1 VTRDTKRRARTRVR
15 ALALT
20 GLLLVLLPGAAS
32 PPASETERLA
42 WELQRL
48 YPPSVEPWERWRR
61 HPTVR
66 LPDGRE
72 VARDAAYRD
81 DPRFVGA
88 ARVLLSSSTPDDGAL
103 GAWLLGTAAPSRR
116 ASAERA
122 LISGLSRDDPRVVFE
137 AVAALGRIGRVTSI
151 DPLARTARAAPWGE
165 VRAAAARSAAR
176 IAERAGVEAPSM
188 PVDAAGSLRPLAP
201 DFRRG
206 VSWWVS
212 ERGEDAGLSS
222 FRSLAALG
230 VSWVSIHTWDPL
242 QQGLHDPVL
251 ASRSHRFGL
260 GDLEA
265 LVASA
270 HAAGL
275 AVVFKPH
282 LEMRGYRPSPAERRI
297 LRGPD
302 PEARHQLILRIEALR
317 DQGGH
322 NRLSMK
328 SDAAWARWFESYE
341 GYILPYAREARAAG
355 ADMFCVGRELDS
367 SAVAREDDWRRL
379 IARIRAE
386 FEGPLV
392 YSANFDSWEKVGFWD
407 ALDFIGVSAYFPL
420 SDRPDPSVDA
430 LVEGWARSLGPL
442 ELASRRW
449 DRPVLLTEAGFPSI
463 PSAPR
468 APWKEEKVPADVW
481 MQARCYEATLR
492 ALADRPWI
500 AGAFFWLWE
509 RSSRPAFRDPSHT
522 IVDKPAMFTMAR
534 WYTAR

>member
-122 LISGLSRDDPRVVFE
+122 LISGLSRDDPRVAFE
-137 AVAALGRIGRVTSI
+137 AV
-151 DPLARTARAAPWGE
+151 TA
-165 VRAAAARSAAR
+165 
-176 IAERAGVEAPSM
+176 
-188 PVDAAGSLRPLAP
+188 LAP

-379 IARIRAE
+379 IAKIRAE